1 MLSPAILFLSVPR
14 LQVRVTESYEMI
26 LQELLATLDI
36 PGSTADRIIIPA
48 LKQQLPSILSRFSET
63 TVHGDKIHAES
74 IFSLDTLEEKL
85 AWFRKHVALK
95 PFRYNVIK
103 TQVNFSYASS
113 LLELTI
119 LPLLEYGIGLEAHGQ
134 NIVAR
139 ICIKTLAIK
148 GFAVRDFGG
157 IRFHI
162 PTLNSQGFF
171 LNSIPVGSAITSV
184 NLRDVRD
191 KVHHSLIQNHLGM
204 LIVSLHLDEMG
215 GWAIVRDELKKVIC
229 PDESEAAKNSINA
242 FLSRRYF

>member
-1 MLSPAILFLSVPR
+1 MP
-14 LQVRVTESYEMI
+14 
-26 LQELLATLDI
+26 
-36 PGSTADRIIIPA
+36 
-48 LKQQLPSILSRFSET
+48 
-63 TVHGDKIHAES
+63 
-74 IFSLDTLEEKL
+74 
-85 AWFRKHVALK
+85 LK
-95 PFRYNVIK
+95 PFNYTVIK

-113 LLELTI
+113 LLQLTI
-119 LPLLEYGIGLEAHGQ
+119 PPLLEYGIGLEAHGQ

-171 LNSIPVGSAITSV
+171 LNSIPAGSAITSV

-215 GWAIVRDELKKVIC
+215 GWAIVRDELKKVIR
-229 PDESEAAKNSINA
+229 PDESEVAKELYQYFFDETMFFKCFLRMKMEGKYRDVSGQPIITSFLNTDSILSSTLKDAYLMCCSHSYNA
-242 FLSRRYF
+242 FENEDF